1 MISRVAQNRK
11 VFTLN
16 DFDSEI
22 VLRPLCTNEEYRACV
37 ELQRQTWG
45 ENFTQRVPS
54 SILMVNQKIGGV
66 TAGAFD
72 QDGNLLG
79 FIFGMTGMKDGRLVH
94 WSDMLAVREEVRGRG
109 LGRRL
114 KLYQRDLLLEIGI
127 ELVYWTYDPLVA
139 RNAHLNINR
148 LGVEIDAYAPDMY
161 GDDSGSELHR
171 GIGTDRFVVA
181 WHIDDKRVERVISG
195 RVRNETH
202 RFTQNPVV
210 NTRLGE
216 DGLPTPFRSELP
228 APPMVRVEVPPDI
241 LAVQNES
248 LEFAAQW
255 RANTRRVFTHY
266 FDRDY
271 RVKIFYREPESNR
284 CFYGLFR
291 ERENDA

>member
-1 MISRVAQNRK
+1 MISRVTQSRK
-11 VFTLN
+11 GFAMN
-16 DFDSEI
+16 DPEI
-22 VLRPLCTNEEYRACV
+22 VLRPLRTNEEYRACV
-37 ELQRQTWG
+37 ELQKQTWG
-45 ENFTQRVPS
+45 EHFTHCVPS

-66 TAGAFD
+66 TSGAFD

-79 FIFGMTGMKDGRLVH
+79 FVFGMTGMKDGRLVH
-94 WSDMLAVREEVRGRG
+94 WSDMLAVRKEIRGCG

-114 KLYQRDLLLEIGI
+114 KLFQRELLLEVGV
-127 ELVYWTYDPLVA
+127 EVVYWTYDPLVA

-148 LGVEIDAYAPDMY
+148 LGAEIDEYVPDMY
-161 GDDSGSELHR
+161 GDDAGNELQR

-181 WHIDDKRVERVISG
+181 WHIADKRVDRVISG
-195 RVRNETH
+195 QVRNETP
-202 RFTQNPVV
+202 RFAQAPVV

-216 DGLPTPFRSELP
+216 DGFPTPFGGDLP
-228 APPMVRVEVPPDI
+228 AHTMVRVEIPSDI

-248 LEFAAQW
+248 LGLAAQW
-255 RANTRRVFTHY
+255 RANTNRVFIHY

-284 CFYGLFR
+284 CFYGLLR

>member
-1 MISRVAQNRK
+1 MISRVTQCRK
-11 VFTLN
+11 VFALN

-22 VLRPLCTNEEYRACV
+22 VVRPLRTHEEYRACV
-37 ELQRQTWG
+37 KLQKQTWG
-45 ENFTQRVPS
+45 ENFTQCVPS

-66 TAGAFD
+66 SAGAFD

-79 FIFGMTGMKDGRLVH
+79 FVFGMTGMKDGRSVH
-94 WSDMLAVREEVRGRG
+94 WSDMLAVRKEVWGLG

-127 ELVYWTYDPLVA
+127 EVVYWTYDPLVA

-148 LGVEIDAYAPDMY
+148 LGAEIDAYVPDMY

-181 WHIDDKRVERVISG
+181 WHIADERVERVISG
-195 RVRNETH
+195 EVRNDTH
-202 RFTQNPVV
+202 RFSQNPVV

-216 DGLPTPFRSELP
+216 DGLPTFFRGKLP
-228 APPMVRVEVPPDI
+228 APPMVRVEIPSDI

-248 LEFAAQW
+248 LESAAQW
-255 RANTRRVFTHY
+255 RANTRRAFTHY

-271 RVKIFYREPESNR
+271 RVKIFYREPGSNR
-284 CFYGLFR
+284 CFYGLSR